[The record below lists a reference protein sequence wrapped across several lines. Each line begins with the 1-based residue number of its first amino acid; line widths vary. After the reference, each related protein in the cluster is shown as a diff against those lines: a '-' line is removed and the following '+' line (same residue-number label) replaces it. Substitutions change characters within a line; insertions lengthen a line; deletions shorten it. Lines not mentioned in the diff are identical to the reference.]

1 MKMAER
7 SRDLEERTFRFAR
20 EVRDFVDRL
29 PRKLSNYEDAR
40 QVVRSSG
47 SVAAN
52 YLEAQEGVSR
62 KDFFFR
68 IKVCRKE
75 ARESGLWL
83 RLVNVDADST
93 LGIQRDRLVGEAHE
107 LKLIFAT
114 IAGKDDTSGAG

>member
-1 MKMAER
+1 MMAEEP
-7 SRDLEERTFRFAR
+7 RDLVERTHRFAAD
-20 EVRDFVDRL
+20 VRSFVNRL
-29 PRKLSNYEDAR
+29 PKSLSNYEDAK

-75 ARESGLWL
+75 SRESGLWL
-83 RLVNVDADST
+83 GLVD
-93 LGIQRDRLVGEAHE
+93 VGENPGLSAARDKLVREANE
-107 LKLIFAT
+107 LKLIFSA
-114 IAGKDDTSGAG
+114 IAGKDDTGD

>member
-1 MKMAER
+1 MAEQPK
-7 SRDLEERTFRFAR
+7 DLVDRTVRFAAALR
-20 EVRDFVDRL
+20 KFVNRL
-29 PRKLSNYEDAR
+29 PKMLSNYEDAR

-52 YLEAQEGVSR
+52 YLESQEGVSR

-83 RLVNVDADST
+83 QLIEVGDDDALASE
-93 LGIQRDRLVGEAHE
+93 RDRLVAEADE
-107 LKLIFAT
+107 LKRIFSS
-114 IAGKDDTSGAG
+114 IAGKDDTGEQAP